1 MKVIYVRILRSLAAV
16 FIALFGLGSVSAM
29 AQSPFKIGYIY
40 VGPVDDYGYN
50 FAQNEG
56 RLYVEKHVPGVT
68 TTFVENVPENADVDR
83 VMQRMI
89 QDGYKMIFA
98 TSYGYYGNAKKLA
111 ATNPGTIFE
120 HSGGPDAVDP
130 NLGTYWSEVYR
141 AVYLSGVV
149 AGKMTKTGKLGFVA
163 AHPIPQVLANI
174 NAFALGAQSV
184 HPGAKVYVLFTG
196 SWANPAQESAA
207 AHQLVSTGV
216 DVLTDHQDNPIPVA
230 RVAEESKAYFVGYE
244 ANASKFAPTMWL
256 TGAMFNWGPME
267 VDIVKSA
274 MSGSYKPKALLG
286 TFQDGAVQLAP
297 YGPAVPAA
305 TKTLIAGLKVKYSKS
320 DAEVFTGPI
329 YHQSGKLLVA
339 KGEKMKPEM
348 INGMN
353 FFVKDVVGTLK

>member
-1 MKVIYVRILRSLAAV
+1 MTYHVRFVRSLAL
-16 FIALFGLGSVSAM
+16 ALAALVGLGSSSAM

-50 FAQNEG
+50 YAQDAG
-56 RLYVEKHVPGVT
+56 RKYVEKTVPGVA

-111 ATNPGTIFE
+111 AANPSVFFE
-120 HSGGPDAVDP
+120 HSGGPAAVEP

-149 AGKMTKTGKLGFVA
+149 AGKMTKTGKLGYVA

-184 HPGAKVYVLFTG
+184 HPGAKVYTLFTG

-216 DVLTDHQDNPIPVA
+216 DVLTDHQDDPIPVA

-244 ANASKFAPTMWL
+244 ADASKFAPTMWL
-256 TGAMFNWGPME
+256 TGAIFNWGPME
-267 VDIVKSA
+267 AQIVKAA
-274 MSGSYKPKALLG
+274 MSASYKPQALLG
-286 TFQDGAVQLAP
+286 TFQDGTVQLAP
-297 YGPAVPAA
+297 YGPAVPASV
-305 TKTLIAGLKVKYSKS
+305 KSLIAGLKVKYSLPAN
-320 DAEVFTGPI
+320 DVFAGPI
-329 YHQSGKLLVA
+329 YDQSGKLIVE
-339 KGEKMKPEM
+339 KGAMMKPAVIE
-348 INGMN
+348 GMN
-353 FFVKDVVGTLK
+353 FFVKGVVGTLK

>member
-1 MKVIYVRILRSLAAV
+1 MQSIRSIAV
-16 FIALFGLGSVSAM
+16 SLIALIALGSSA
-29 AQSPFKIGYIY
+29 ARANSPFKIGYIY

-50 FAQNEG
+50 YAQNQG
-56 RLYVEKHVPGVT
+56 RLYVQSHVPGVE

-83 VMQRMI
+83 VMERMI

-111 ATNPGTIFE
+111 PDNTGVIFE
-120 HSGGPDAVDP
+120 HSGGPAAVAP

-163 AHPIPQVLANI
+163 AHPIPQVLNNI
-174 NAFALGAQSV
+174 NAFALGAESV
-184 HPGAKVYVLFTG
+184 HPGAQVYVLFTG

-207 AHQLVSTGV
+207 AHQLVSSGV

-244 ANASKFAPTMWL
+244 ADASKFAPTMWL

-267 VDIVKSA
+267 VDLVKPA
-274 MSGSYKPKALLG
+274 MSGSFKATSVVG
-286 TFQDGAVQLAP
+286 NFSTGAVELAP
-297 YGPAVPAA
+297 FGPAVPAGVRTMIA
-305 TKTLIAGLKVKYSKS
+305 SLKTKYSKPG
-320 DAEVFTGPI
+320 AQVFVGPI
-329 YHQSGKLLVA
+329 YDQSGKLVA
-339 KGEKMKPEM
+339 AAHTPMTPAA
-348 INGMN
+348 IDSMN
-353 FFVKDVVGTLK
+353 FFVKGVVGTLH